1 MNFKKIIWFIKGNNN
16 NSNNNNIAIALNSN
30 SNSNNNSNSNINS
43 NSNNNSNS
51 NSNSNNNN
59 NNNIKNNIK
68 KILINKIGS
77 RTASELFKLVEESIV
92 NYIVTGVAY

>member
-1 MNFKKIIWFIKGNNN
+1 MNFKNIIWFIKGNNN
-16 NSNNNNIAIALNSN
+16 NSNNNNIAIALNS
-30 SNSNNNSNSNINS
+30 NS

>member
-1 MNFKKIIWFIKGNNN
+1 MNFKNIIWFIKGNNN

-30 SNSNNNSNSNINS
+30 SNSNNNS
-43 NSNNNSNS
+43 NSNS